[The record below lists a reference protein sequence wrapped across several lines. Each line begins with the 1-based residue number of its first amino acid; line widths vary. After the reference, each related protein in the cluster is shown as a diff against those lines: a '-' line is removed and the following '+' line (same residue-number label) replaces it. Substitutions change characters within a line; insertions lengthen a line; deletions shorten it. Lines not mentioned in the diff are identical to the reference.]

1 VCINP
6 ASEEKKIGD
15 VCAWAQK
22 AWQTHTTKMH
32 WETHWDMLRAVET
45 GLFLLLSQIFSRSF
59 LLVGSLS
66 SLARMQ
72 VPETLNHA
80 NLQST

>member
-1 VCINP
+1 MCINP

-22 AWQTHTTKMH
+22 TWQTHTTKM
-32 WETHWDMLRAVET
+32 HWDMLRAVET